1 MPSKAPEVELLPDA
15 DSNRLQQSL
24 QTVLEERTVIKP
36 EATST
41 KTSRPKSTLN
51 LQELFKATPTS
62 PEKKSAEPVAAD
74 EIKNPVHPEALQ
86 SAWAEFAELRKNQV
100 AEYQL
105 LRRDITFEPP
115 VITVTLANPVE
126 ETLLENFKRELLQFL
141 REKLKN
147 TDLSIIP
154 VQQTQ
159 QQQKVV
165 YTSRE
170 KFEHLAA
177 KNPLLHQLKERL
189 GLDWDF

>member
-1 MPSKAPEVELLPDA
+1 MERLPDA
-15 DSNRLQQSL
+15 TSDRLQENLQS
-24 QTVLEERTVIKP
+24 VLAERTVINP
-36 EATST
+36 EAPGP

-62 PEKKSAEPVAAD
+62 PEKKSAETPAPT
-74 EIKNPVHPEALQ
+74 EQKNTVQPEALQ

-105 LRRDITFEPP
+105 LRRDISFDSP

-126 ETLLENFKRELLQFL
+126 ETLLENFRRELLQFL
-141 REKLKN
+141 RERLQN

-170 KFEHLAA
+170 KFEHLAE
-177 KNPLLHQLKERL
+177 KNPLLHQLKDRL